1 MAVQRTY
8 EDLKGRAAVVTGGA
22 KGLGLTAAEG
32 LLRAGMAVSI
42 WDVDEAALG
51 AASAELARA
60 GLQVDFR
67 VVDTTDLLAV
77 ETAYAE
83 VEKALGPIDVFVNNA
98 ALKENFM
105 GRPEGVY
112 GAWDAKF
119 WELDPARVRRLV
131 EVNTQGTYH

>member
-22 KGLGLTAAEG
+22 KGLGLTAAEA

-51 AASAELARA
+51 AAAAELGSA
-60 GLQVDFR
+60 GLQLDCR

-77 ETAYAE
+77 EAAYAE
-83 VEKALGPIDVFVNNA
+83 VEKALGPIDVFINNA
-98 ALKENFM
+98 ALKESFM
-105 GRPEGVY
+105 GRSEGVY
-112 GAWDAKF
+112 G
-119 WELDPARVRRLV
+119 
-131 EVNTQGTYH
+131 